1 MKSLWHEFKDFVNR
15 GNLVTIAVAF
25 VLGAAFKTVIDSIT
39 GTPETAG
46 LVGGV
51 LGAIFGGDQ
60 PDFNNRGITV
70 NGSFIPIG
78 GFFSALLNFLLIA
91 LVVFFVVKAYNA
103 FKRSSDAGPTEIE
116 LLTEIRDSLRERNN

>member
-1 MKSLWHEFKDFVNR
+1 MRNMWKEFKEFVNR

-39 GTPETAG
+39 GTPDNPG
-46 LVGGV
+46 IVGGI

-60 PDFNNRGITV
+60 PNFNDRGVTV

-78 GFFSALLNFLLIA
+78 GFLTALLNFLLVA
-91 LVVFFVVKAYNA
+91 LVVFFIVKAYNA
-103 FKRSSDAGPTEIE
+103 FKRSDEAGPTEIE
-116 LLTEIRDSLRERNN
+116 LLTEIRDALRERN

>member
-1 MKSLWHEFKDFVNR
+1 MKNMWREFKDFVNR

-39 GTPETAG
+39 GTPENPG
-46 LVGGV
+46 LVGGI

-60 PDFNNRGITV
+60 PNFNDRGVTV

-78 GFFSALLNFLLIA
+78 GFLTALLNFLLVA
-91 LVVFFVVKAYNA
+91 LVVFFIVKAYNA
-103 FKRSSDAGPTEIE
+103 FKRSEEAGPSEIQ
-116 LLTEIRDSLRERNN
+116 LLTEIRDALRERND